1 MFLATKY
8 PKKSENPKKAK
19 KKNFFYSSPFVN
31 HRRLERWPS
40 LQLGPTEEN
49 SKYLRTVLTQY

>member
-31 HRRLERWPS
+31 HRRLERCHGPKAQPPTWS
-40 LQLGPTEEN
+40 YRGKLQIFL
-49 SKYLRTVLTQY
+49 